1 MRPNLKDEPKEWRKS
16 ALLTALGLAFMS
28 LILRW
33 RGIILGKI
41 LFAVLV
47 ILAVV
52 ATVAFFKPRWFRGY
66 HLFSMRLGLVISRIM
81 GYVALV
87 LFFIFVLTPIGLIL
101 RLLGKD
107 MLELKRTP
115 GAMTYW
121 HACKQGK
128 DRSSLDRLF

>member
-16 ALLTALGLAFMS
+16 ALLTGLGLAFIS
-28 LILRW
+28 LVLRW
-33 RGIILGKI
+33 RGVLSGKI
-41 LFAVLV
+41 FFAVLV
-47 ILAVV
+47 ILAAV
-52 ATVAFFKPRWFRGY
+52 AISALFQPRWFRGY
-66 HLFSMRLGLVISRIM
+66 HLFSMRLGLAISRII

-107 MLELKRTP
+107 MLELKPTP
-115 GAMTYW
+115 GATTYW
-121 HACKQGK
+121 HAGKPGK